1 MIFLK
6 YKEIST
12 INDRFSFYKKNHTT
26 VYTYV
31 FYFLL
36 NVILCVIRY
45 LHH

>member
-26 VYTYV
+26 
-31 FYFLL
+31 FCDAAEL
-36 NVILCVIRY
+36 
-45 LHH
+45 